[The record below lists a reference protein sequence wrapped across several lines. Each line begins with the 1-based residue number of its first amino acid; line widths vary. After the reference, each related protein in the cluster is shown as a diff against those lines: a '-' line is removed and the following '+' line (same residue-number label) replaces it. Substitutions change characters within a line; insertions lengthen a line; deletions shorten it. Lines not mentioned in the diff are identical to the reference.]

1 MAQQLTS
8 LLLSLANAARNQRN
22 RQPEATANPQAAG
35 FSLPVQ
41 AQINNQT
48 NETNQPARATPNMP
62 IQSLVEFSD
71 EDKQKLENNLKD
83 SPIKMQQ
90 FRRAGEFFTRLGG
103 GPPLLDSRVF
113 ATGTPEDQKL
123 YNEQRLLARNRGIG
137 EMLLLLS
144 DALGGKDVAARA
156 LERAEARR
164 PEPEELPSPNER
176 LRLRELE
183 VLQKIQQIADENP
196 EIALPDI
203 IKKLDAPDRL
213 FYQDY
218 IEKKQPI
225 DPFLP
230 YGINL
235 GPSPVNTSPGANQQ
249 PPQPVIQDSEII
261 NLGSIE

>member
-1 MAQQLTS
+1 MNPAVKYLLRTLT
-8 LLLSLANAARNQRN
+8 
-22 RQPEATANPQAAG
+22 QPT
-35 FSLPVQ
+35 VQ
-41 AQINNQT
+41 SQVA
-48 NETNQPARATPNMP
+48 QPAQPVEPGIGLFEQFRQMNEVAANTSKQPAGATPNMP
-62 IQSLVEFSD
+62 IQSLVEFTD
-71 EDKQKLENNLKD
+71 KDKQKLENNIKD

-90 FRRAGEFFTRLGG
+90 FRRAGEFFTRFGG
-103 GPPLLDSRVF
+103 GPPFLDSQVF
-113 ATGTPEDQKL
+113 ASGTPEDQNL

-176 LRLRELE
+176 LRLRELA

-235 GPSPVNTSPGANQQ
+235 GPSPVNTNSAA
-249 PPQPVIQDSEII
+249 QDSEII